1 MPFVVSWRVYEVR
14 VCVLP
19 QTEVVG
25 EVDERGGS
33 GAGGE
38 EEDFEGHL
46 LGVGKRSVLDTVGA
60 LEFCGDC

>member
-1 MPFVVSWRVYEVR
+1 MSWRVYEVR

-25 EVDERGGS
+25 EVDERGG
-33 GAGGE
+33 GRAGGE

-46 LGVGKRSVLDTVGA
+46 LGIGQGSVLDAVGA
-60 LEFCGDC
+60 LEVCGDC